1 MMNGERGGTMGRI
14 EVDQI
19 EYSIGPRQL
28 FKIPHLSIQPH
39 ARIGIVGKNGSGKST
54 LFKILSGILKPDFGH
69 VNREGVIAHIP
80 QFSQWTSHLSGG
92 EMMRK
97 YISEAL
103 EKKADFLF
111 ADEPTTHL
119 DVEGIKLLESEI
131 KNFAGAC
138 LIISHD
144 RTFLKQT
151 CQTIWEINDQT
162 VSVFNGGYDAYIQQ
176 KKDREKQAWE
186 DYHQYEQKK
195 KQLEQAI
202 KHKQQRAQ
210 SATKVP
216 KGIGAHEAANFKHH
230 YQGKQKKL
238 DQNAKTMQKRLDQLE
253 VKHRPESAES
263 IQLSLPFAD
272 KLKNKPVIHAD
283 YFSKSIK
290 DEVLWKD
297 AYFYINGGDKIG
309 LVGANGSGKSTLLKA
324 IVEGEENLNL
334 SSSLRIGYLSQ
345 KLNELDEEKDILDFI
360 KGHSEHEET
369 LIRTVLARMH
379 FRGDAVYKK
388 IAVLSGG
395 EKVKVALCQLI
406 LSPFNLLILD
416 EPTNSLDIESIE
428 ALEQL
433 LKDYTGTN
441 IIVSHD
447 REFLTN
453 VTNKILYLANYQLKL
468 FNEDYAHFVKT
479 LEQPES
485 TKDKTQLR
493 NQLMLVENRI
503 SDILSRLSIAPSEEL
518 DAQFQA
524 HLKEKRAIL
533 KELEE

>member
-1 MMNGERGGTMGRI
+1 M
-14 EVDQI
+14 
-19 EYSIGPRQL
+19 
-28 FKIPHLSIQPH
+28 
-39 ARIGIVGKNGSGKST
+39 
-54 LFKILSGILKPDFGH
+54 
-69 VNREGVIAHIP
+69 
-80 QFSQWTSHLSGG
+80 
-92 EMMRK
+92 
-97 YISEAL
+97 
-103 EKKADFLF
+103 
-111 ADEPTTHL
+111 
-119 DVEGIKLLESEI
+119 
-131 KNFAGAC
+131 
-138 LIISHD
+138 
-144 RTFLKQT
+144 
-151 CQTIWEINDQT
+151 
-162 VSVFNGGYDAYIQQ
+162 
-176 KKDREKQAWE
+176 
-186 DYHQYEQKK
+186 
-195 KQLEQAI
+195 
-202 KHKQQRAQ
+202 
-210 SATKVP
+210 
-216 KGIGAHEAANFKHH
+216 
-230 YQGKQKKL
+230 
-238 DQNAKTMQKRLDQLE
+238 
-253 VKHRPESAES
+253 
-263 IQLSLPFAD
+263 
-272 KLKNKPVIHAD
+272 
-283 YFSKSIK
+283 
-290 DEVLWKD
+290 
-297 AYFYINGGDKIG
+297 
-309 LVGANGSGKSTLLKA
+309 
-324 IVEGEENLNL
+324 
-334 SSSLRIGYLSQ
+334 RIGYLSQ

-360 KGHSEHEET
+360 KDHSEHEET

-447 REFLTN
+447 REFLAN
-453 VTNKILYLANYQLKL
+453 VTNKILYLANHQLKL

-524 HLKEKRAIL
+524 YLKEKRAIL